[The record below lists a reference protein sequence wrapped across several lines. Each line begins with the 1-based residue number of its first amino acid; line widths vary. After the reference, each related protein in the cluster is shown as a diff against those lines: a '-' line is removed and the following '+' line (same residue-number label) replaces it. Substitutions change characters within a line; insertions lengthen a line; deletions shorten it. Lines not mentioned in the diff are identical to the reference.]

1 MSSNPTIRTIAAELG
16 LSRATVS
23 DALRG
28 SSRVKSATAERVRA
42 AAVRAGYQHNPLTGA
57 VMSELRRAKSQS
69 TRGVLA
75 VLELVP
81 PDQPRHGA
89 RYSAVLMEGI
99 ETRAAK
105 LGFRAERFILGT
117 LGLRPQR
124 LDGILLARGIQGVLV
139 LPALGFPDLAE
150 LSWGR
155 YAAVYV
161 DYHIDHPPLHCVCCD
176 HYFSMVALMQT
187 LHLRG
192 YRRPGLIME
201 TAIDSRLHYRW
212 EGAFLALQQTLP
224 NVESVPI
231 LRRDSISGFD
241 FTQWF
246 KQHQPD
252 VVLGHPIEAMDWL
265 RACGAKLGE
274 THGFVC
280 LNSLRTNGEC
290 AAIDFQAKLL
300 GTRATE
306 LVVGQLLHNEYGVP
320 ERASLATIPA
330 RLLEGPTLR
339 PMANGPI

>member
-1 MSSNPTIRTIAAELG
+1 MSSSTLRTLAAELG

-23 DALRG
+23 EALRG
-28 SSRVKSATAERVRA
+28 SPRVKPATAERVRA
-42 AAVRAGYQHNPLTGA
+42 AAARAGYQHNPLTGA
-57 VMSELRRAKSQS
+57 VMSQLRRSKGEFIH
-69 TRGVLA
+69 GVLA

-81 PDQPRHGA
+81 PDQPHHGA
-89 RYSAVLMEGI
+89 RYSAALMEGI
-99 ETRAAK
+99 VARAAK
-105 LGFRAERFILGT
+105 LGFKAERFVLGP

-124 LDGILLARGIQGVLV
+124 LDAILLARQIQGVLL
-139 LPALGFPDLAE
+139 LPASGFPDLAE
-150 LSWGR
+150 LNWER

-161 DYHIDHPPLHCVCCD
+161 DYHIDHPPLHCVCSD
-176 HYFSMVALMQT
+176 HYRSMAALMQS

-224 NVESVPI
+224 NVHPVPI
-231 LRRDSISGFD
+231 LRRDSISGSD
-241 FTQWF
+241 FAQWF
-246 KQHQPD
+246 NQHQPD
-252 VVLGHPIEAMDWL
+252 VVIGHPIEAMDWL

-290 AAIDFQAKLL
+290 AAVDFQPKLL
-300 GTRATE
+300 GARATE

-330 RLLEGPTLR
+330 RLLDGPTLR
-339 PMANGPI
+339 PPPRPI